1 MAFSYRQRRVMG
13 RELRNLAFRAGSGGG
28 AFLGLMWAL
37 KHTNTHPRVS
47 AACRPRVKTD
57 GHVAT
62 HAFTQ
67 CLGSSLASEVLAW
80 IGPVLAG
87 AVAGALLGLLLA
99 SMIRLG
105 RTPKPPA
112 AVGGTAGRWIRA
124 RHPGN
129 CRQCGCSIVPGDRI
143 RHSPGRALCTS
154 CGER

>member
-37 KHTNTHPRVS
+37 KHTNTHPRAS
-47 AACRPRVKTD
+47 AACRPRIKAH
-57 GHVAT
+57 GHVVT
-62 HAFTQ
+62 HAFAQ
-67 CLGSSLASEVLAW
+67 CLGSSLASEALAW
-80 IGPVLAG
+80 IGPVLVG
-87 AVAGALLGLLLA
+87 AVAGALVGVLLA

-105 RTPKPPA
+105 RTPKPA
-112 AVGGTAGRWIRA
+112 AAAGGTAGRWIRA
-124 RHPGN
+124 RYPGS

-154 CGER
+154 CGEH